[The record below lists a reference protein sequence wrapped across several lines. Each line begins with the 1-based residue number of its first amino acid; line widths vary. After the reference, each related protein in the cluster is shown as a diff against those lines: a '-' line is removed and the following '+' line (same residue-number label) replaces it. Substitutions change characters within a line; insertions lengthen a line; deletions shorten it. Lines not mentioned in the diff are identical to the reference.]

1 MRLWLG
7 LRVTGLEHVPATGPA
22 LLVSNH
28 QSILDPPLIGGATPR
43 QIFFLAKAELFQ
55 IPLFGRLIRA
65 LHARPVRREGS
76 DPSALKTAARLLEE
90 GKALLVFPEGTRS
103 IDGRLGEAKPG
114 IGMLAVVSGAPVIPA
129 YISGTLES
137 LPKGAIRPR
146 RSQVSVRFGPALHFK
161 ALTGERRKERYRDAA
176 NEMMRAIT
184 QLKEQNDRQHREE
197 RRGAVASANLSR
209 RKHPLM
215 ESDNRKA
222 RSLAGAQR
230 EVTDAPEESM
240 EDWFNRGVGDIEEGE
255 VVRGTVVE
263 VRDSEVLVDIG
274 YKSEGT
280 IAIEEFRHAGSLPKV
295 GEEIEVYLESKED
308 SEGLIVLSKDK
319 ADKIKVWDAI
329 SKSHDSGTPV
339 EGKVVEVVKGGLS
352 VDVGV
357 RAFLPGSQV
366 DLRPVKNL
374 ASMLGQVIRAK
385 VIKLNRRRGNVVL
398 SRRAVLEEEREE
410 KRKHTLSVLS
420 EGMVLT
426 GAVKNITDYGAFID
440 LGGIDGL
447 LHVTDMSWGRVGHP
461 SEIFQIGDQVEVVVL
476 HFDRET
482 GRVSLGYKQK
492 SSDPWA
498 VVDDRYPVGA
508 KVQGRVVS
516 LTNYGAFVE
525 LEPGVEGLVHVS
537 EMSWT
542 RRVRHPSKLVNVG
555 DTVDVMVLDVN
566 KATKRISLGMKQVE
580 ADPWA
585 TIDERYKPGERIEG
599 KVRNLTDF
607 GAFVEL
613 EPGVDGLLHISDM
626 SWTRNIGHP
635 SEILKKGQSVET
647 QILNVDRENKRIS
660 LGLKQIQPDPWE
672 TVSQRYPMGSRVT
685 GKVVRLTDFGAFVEL
700 EAGVDGL
707 LHVSQ
712 MSNRPIASP
721 ADLVNVGDELTLM
734 VIRVDP
740 HERRI
745 GLSLKDLAA
754 TIVEEPQHEGRGRGK
769 GGRKRRGGEDYED
782 DEE

>member
-1 MRLWLG
+1 ME
-7 LRVTGLEHVPATGPA
+7 TE
-22 LLVSNH
+22 N
-28 QSILDPPLIGGATPR
+28 
-43 QIFFLAKAELFQ
+43 
-55 IPLFGRLIRA
+55 
-65 LHARPVRREGS
+65 RES
-76 DPSALKTAARLLEE
+76 
-90 GKALLVFPEGTRS
+90 
-103 IDGRLGEAKPG
+103 
-114 IGMLAVVSGAPVIPA
+114 
-129 YISGTLES
+129 
-137 LPKGAIRPR
+137 
-146 RSQVSVRFGPALHFK
+146 
-161 ALTGERRKERYRDAA
+161 
-176 NEMMRAIT
+176 
-184 QLKEQNDRQHREE
+184 
-197 RRGAVASANLSR
+197 RG
-209 RKHPLM
+209 
-215 ESDNRKA
+215 
-222 RSLAGAQR
+222 LAGGQR
-230 EVTDAPEESM
+230 EVDDGPEESM
-240 EDWFNRGVGDIEEGE
+240 EDWFKRGVGDIEEGE
-255 VVRGTVVE
+255 VVRGRVVE

-280 IAIEEFRHAGSLPKV
+280 IAIEEFRHAGTLPKV

-374 ASMLGQVIRAK
+374 ASMLGQIIRAK

-498 VVDDRYPVGA
+498 IVDARFPVGA

-516 LTNYGAFVE
+516 LTNYGAFIE

-542 RRVRHPSKLVNVG
+542 RRVRHPSKIVNVG
-555 DTVDVMVLDVN
+555 DMVDVLVLDVN

-585 TIDERYKPGERIEG
+585 TIDERYKPGERVQG

-635 SEILKKGQSVET
+635 SELLKKGQPIET
-647 QILNVDRENKRIS
+647 QILNVDKDNKRIS
-660 LGLKQIQPDPWE
+660 LGIKQIQPDPWE
-672 TVSQRYPMGSRVT
+672 SVTQRYPMGSRVT
-685 GKVVRLTDFGAFVEL
+685 GKIVRLTDFGAFVEL
-700 EAGVDGL
+700 EPGVDGL

-712 MSNRPIASP
+712 MSHRPIAAPS
-721 ADLVNVGDELTLM
+721 DLVNVGDELTLL

-740 HERRI
+740 NERRI
-745 GLSLKDLAA
+745 GLSLKDVAA
-754 TIVEEPQHEGRGRGK
+754 TITEEPSQAEGRGRGK
-769 GGRKRRGGEDYED
+769 GRKRRGGDDFE
-782 DEE
+782 DEEE

>member
-1 MRLWLG
+1 MDTQENR
-7 LRVTGLEHVPATGPA
+7 RTRTF
-22 LLVSNH
+22 
-28 QSILDPPLIGGATPR
+28 GGA
-43 QIFFLAKAELFQ
+43 QD
-55 IPLFGRLIRA
+55 
-65 LHARPVRREGS
+65 H
-76 DPSALKTAARLLEE
+76 
-90 GKALLVFPEGTRS
+90 
-103 IDGRLGEAKPG
+103 
-114 IGMLAVVSGAPVIPA
+114 
-129 YISGTLES
+129 
-137 LPKGAIRPR
+137 
-146 RSQVSVRFGPALHFK
+146 GP
-161 ALTGERRKERYRDAA
+161 D
-176 NEMMRAIT
+176 
-184 QLKEQNDRQHREE
+184 
-197 RRGAVASANLSR
+197 
-209 RKHPLM
+209 
-215 ESDNRKA
+215 
-222 RSLAGAQR
+222 
-230 EVTDAPEESM
+230 ESM
-240 EDWFNRGVGDIEEGE
+240 EDWFNLGVNDIQEGE
-255 VVRGTVVE
+255 VVRGRVVE

-280 IAIEEFRHAGSLPKV
+280 IPIEEFRHVGSLPKV

-308 SEGLIVLSKDK
+308 NEGLIVLSKDK
-319 ADKIKVWDAI
+319 ADKIKVWDQI
-329 SKSHDSGTPV
+329 SAAHDSGTPV
-339 EGKVVEVVKGGLS
+339 EGRVVEVVKGGLA

-374 ASMLGQVIRAK
+374 ASLLGQTIRAK

-410 KRKHTLSVLS
+410 KKKQTLSVLA

-426 GAVKNITDYGAFID
+426 GTVKNITDYGAFID

-447 LHVTDMSWGRVGHP
+447 LHVTDMSWGRIGHP

-476 HFDRET
+476 HFDPVT

-498 VVDDRYPVGA
+498 DVDQRYPVGE
-508 KVQGRVVS
+508 KVSGRIVS

-555 DTVDVMVLDVN
+555 DTVDVMVLEAN

-580 ADPWA
+580 ADPWT
-585 TIDERYKPGERIEG
+585 TIEERYKPGTRVAG

-635 SEILKKGQSVET
+635 SEILKKGQAIET
-647 QILNVDRENKRIS
+647 QILNVDRDNKRIS

-672 TVSQRYPMGSRVT
+672 TVTHRYPMGSRVT
-685 GKVVRLTDFGAFVEL
+685 GRIVRLTDFGAFVEL
-700 EAGVDGL
+700 EPGVDGL
-707 LHVSQ
+707 LHISQ
-712 MSNRPIASP
+712 MSSRPIAAPS
-721 ADLVNVGDELTLM
+721 DIVNVGDELTLM

-740 HERRI
+740 NERRI
-745 GLSLKDLAA
+745 GLSLKELAA
-754 TIVEEPQHEGRGRGK
+754 IVDEPMPSDSRGRGK
-769 GGRKRRGGEDYED
+769 GRKRRGNDDDYD
-782 DEE
+782 DED

>member
-1 MRLWLG
+1 M
-7 LRVTGLEHVPATGPA
+7 E
-22 LLVSNH
+22 
-28 QSILDPPLIGGATPR
+28 TPDK
-43 QIFFLAKAELFQ
+43 KAQ
-55 IPLFGRLIRA
+55 A
-65 LHARPVRREGS
+65 
-76 DPSALKTAARLLEE
+76 
-90 GKALLVFPEGTRS
+90 
-103 IDGRLGEAKPG
+103 
-114 IGMLAVVSGAPVIPA
+114 
-129 YISGTLES
+129 
-137 LPKGAIRPR
+137 
-146 RSQVSVRFGPALHFK
+146 
-161 ALTGERRKERYRDAA
+161 
-176 NEMMRAIT
+176 
-184 QLKEQNDRQHREE
+184 
-197 RRGAVASANLSR
+197 
-209 RKHPLM
+209 
-215 ESDNRKA
+215 
-222 RSLAGAQR
+222 LAGGQR
-230 EVTDAPEESM
+230 EVDQAPEESM
-240 EDWFNRGVGDIEEGE
+240 ADWFTRGVSDIQEGE
-255 VVRGTVVE
+255 VVRGRVVE

-280 IAIEEFRHAGSLPKV
+280 IAIEEFRHGTLPKV
-295 GEEIEVYLESKED
+295 GDDIEVYLESKED
-308 SEGLIVLSKDK
+308 NEGLIVLSKDK

-329 SKSHDSGTPV
+329 SASHDSGTPV
-339 EGKVVEVVKGGLS
+339 EGRVVEVVKGGLA

-374 ASMLGQVIRAK
+374 GSLVGQSIRAK

-410 KRKHTLSVLS
+410 KKKHTLSVLS

-426 GAVKNITDYGAFID
+426 GTVKNITDYGAFID

-447 LHVTDMSWGRVGHP
+447 LHVTDMSWGRIGHP

-476 HFDRET
+476 HFDPVT

-498 VVDDRYPVGA
+498 DVDQRYPVGS
-508 KVQGRVVS
+508 KVKGRIVS

-555 DTVDVMVLDVN
+555 DVVEVMVLEAN

-580 ADPWA
+580 SDPWA
-585 TIDERYKPGERIEG
+585 TIEERYQPSMRVQG

-626 SWTRNIGHP
+626 SWTRNLGHP
-635 SEILKKGQSVET
+635 SEILKKGQAIET
-647 QILNVDRENKRIS
+647 QILNVDKENKRIS
-660 LGLKQIQPDPWE
+660 LGLKQIQPDPWDSV
-672 TVSQRYPMGSRVT
+672 TQRYPMGSRVT

-700 EAGVDGL
+700 EPGVDGL
-707 LHVSQ
+707 LHISQ
-712 MSNRPIASP
+712 MSNRPIGSP
-721 ADLVNVGDELTLM
+721 AEIVNAGDELTLM

-740 HERRI
+740 SERRI
-745 GLSLKDLAA
+745 GLSLKELAA
-754 TIVEEPQHEGRGRGK
+754 VLEEPTPSDSRGRQK
-769 GGRKRRGGEDYED
+769 GRKRRSED
-782 DEE
+782 DYDEEE

>member
-1 MRLWLG
+1 
-7 LRVTGLEHVPATGPA
+7 
-22 LLVSNH
+22 
-28 QSILDPPLIGGATPR
+28 
-43 QIFFLAKAELFQ
+43 
-55 IPLFGRLIRA
+55 
-65 LHARPVRREGS
+65 
-76 DPSALKTAARLLEE
+76 
-90 GKALLVFPEGTRS
+90 
-103 IDGRLGEAKPG
+103 
-114 IGMLAVVSGAPVIPA
+114 
-129 YISGTLES
+129 
-137 LPKGAIRPR
+137 
-146 RSQVSVRFGPALHFK
+146 
-161 ALTGERRKERYRDAA
+161 
-176 NEMMRAIT
+176 
-184 QLKEQNDRQHREE
+184 
-197 RRGAVASANLSR
+197 
-209 RKHPLM
+209 M
-215 ESDNRKA
+215 ETENRKA
-222 RSLAGAQR
+222 KVLEGAQK
-230 EVTDAPEESM
+230 EVAEAPEETM

-255 VVRGTVVE
+255 VVRGRVVE

-280 IAIEEFRHAGSLPKV
+280 IAMEEFRHAGTLPKV
-295 GEEIEVYLESKED
+295 GDEIEVYLESKED

-374 ASMLGQVIRAK
+374 ASMLGQMIRAK

-498 VVDDRYPVGA
+498 VVDERYPVGA
-508 KVQGRVVS
+508 KAQGRVVS

-555 DTVDVMVLDVN
+555 DMVDVMVLDVN

-585 TIDERYKPGERIEG
+585 TIDERYKPGERVEG

-647 QILNVDRENKRIS
+647 QILNVDRDNKRIS

-685 GKVVRLTDFGAFVEL
+685 GKIVRLTDFGAFVEL
-700 EAGVDGL
+700 EPGVDGL

-712 MSNRPIASP
+712 MSSRPIASP
-721 ADLVNVGDELTLM
+721 SDLVNVGDELTLM

-740 HERRI
+740 NERRI

-754 TIVEEPQHEGRGRGK
+754 AILEEPSQADARGRGK
-769 GGRKRRGGEDYED
+769 GRKRRGGEDFDE

>member
-1 MRLWLG
+1 ME
-7 LRVTGLEHVPATGPA
+7 TE
-22 LLVSNH
+22 N
-28 QSILDPPLIGGATPR
+28 
-43 QIFFLAKAELFQ
+43 
-55 IPLFGRLIRA
+55 
-65 LHARPVRREGS
+65 REAQG
-76 DPSALKTAARLLEE
+76 
-90 GKALLVFPEGTRS
+90 
-103 IDGRLGEAKPG
+103 
-114 IGMLAVVSGAPVIPA
+114 
-129 YISGTLES
+129 
-137 LPKGAIRPR
+137 
-146 RSQVSVRFGPALHFK
+146 
-161 ALTGERRKERYRDAA
+161 
-176 NEMMRAIT
+176 
-184 QLKEQNDRQHREE
+184 
-197 RRGAVASANLSR
+197 
-209 RKHPLM
+209 
-215 ESDNRKA
+215 
-222 RSLAGAQR
+222 LAGGQK
-230 EVTDAPEESM
+230 EVDNGPEESM
-240 EDWFNRGVGDIEEGE
+240 EDWFKRGVGDIEEGE
-255 VVRGTVVE
+255 VVRGRVVE

-280 IAIEEFRHAGSLPKV
+280 IAIEEFRHAGTLPKV

-357 RAFLPGSQV
+357 RAFLAGSQV

-374 ASMLGQVIRAK
+374 ASMLGQIIRAK

-498 VVDDRYPVGA
+498 IVDARFPVGA

-516 LTNYGAFVE
+516 LTNYGAFIE

-542 RRVRHPSKLVNVG
+542 RRVRHPSKIVNVG
-555 DTVDVMVLDVN
+555 DMVDVLVLDVN

-585 TIDERYKPGERIEG
+585 TIDERYKPGERVQG

-635 SEILKKGQSVET
+635 SELLKKGQPIET
-647 QILNVDRENKRIS
+647 QILNVDKDNKRIS
-660 LGLKQIQPDPWE
+660 LGIKQIQPDPWE
-672 TVSQRYPMGSRVT
+672 SVTQRYPMGSRVT
-685 GKVVRLTDFGAFVEL
+685 GKIVRLTDFGAFVEL
-700 EAGVDGL
+700 EPGVDGL

-712 MSNRPIASP
+712 MSHRPIAAPS
-721 ADLVNVGDELTLM
+721 DLVNVGDELTLL

-740 HERRI
+740 NERRI
-745 GLSLKDLAA
+745 GLSLKDVAA
-754 TIVEEPQHEGRGRGK
+754 TITEEPSQAEGRGRGK
-769 GGRKRRGGEDYED
+769 GRKRRGGDDFE
-782 DEE
+782 DEEE

>member
-1 MRLWLG
+1 ME
-7 LRVTGLEHVPATGPA
+7 TE
-22 LLVSNH
+22 N
-28 QSILDPPLIGGATPR
+28 
-43 QIFFLAKAELFQ
+43 
-55 IPLFGRLIRA
+55 
-65 LHARPVRREGS
+65 RES
-76 DPSALKTAARLLEE
+76 
-90 GKALLVFPEGTRS
+90 
-103 IDGRLGEAKPG
+103 
-114 IGMLAVVSGAPVIPA
+114 
-129 YISGTLES
+129 
-137 LPKGAIRPR
+137 
-146 RSQVSVRFGPALHFK
+146 
-161 ALTGERRKERYRDAA
+161 
-176 NEMMRAIT
+176 
-184 QLKEQNDRQHREE
+184 
-197 RRGAVASANLSR
+197 RG
-209 RKHPLM
+209 
-215 ESDNRKA
+215 
-222 RSLAGAQR
+222 LAGGQR
-230 EVTDAPEESM
+230 EVDNGPEESM
-240 EDWFNRGVGDIEEGE
+240 EDWFKRGVGDIEEGE
-255 VVRGTVVE
+255 VVRGRVVE

-280 IAIEEFRHAGSLPKV
+280 IAIEEFRHAGTLPKV

-374 ASMLGQVIRAK
+374 GSMLGQIIRAK

-498 VVDDRYPVGA
+498 IVDARFPVGA

-516 LTNYGAFVE
+516 LTNYGAFIE

-542 RRVRHPSKLVNVG
+542 RRVRHPSKIVNVG
-555 DTVDVMVLDVN
+555 DMVDVLVLDVN

-585 TIDERYKPGERIEG
+585 TIDERYKPGERVQG

-635 SEILKKGQSVET
+635 SEILKKGQPIET
-647 QILNVDRENKRIS
+647 QILNVDKDNKRIS
-660 LGLKQIQPDPWE
+660 LGIKQIQPDPWE
-672 TVSQRYPMGSRVT
+672 SVAQRYPMGSRVT
-685 GKVVRLTDFGAFVEL
+685 GKIVRLTDFGAFVEL
-700 EAGVDGL
+700 EPGVDGL

-712 MSNRPIASP
+712 MSQRPIAAPS
-721 ADLVNVGDELTLM
+721 DLVNVGDELTLL

-740 HERRI
+740 NERRI
-745 GLSLKDLAA
+745 GLSLKDVAA
-754 TIVEEPQHEGRGRGK
+754 TITEEPSQAEGRGRGK
-769 GGRKRRGGEDYED
+769 GRKRRGGDDFE
-782 DEE
+782 DEEE

>member
-1 MRLWLG
+1 ME
-7 LRVTGLEHVPATGPA
+7 TE
-22 LLVSNH
+22 N
-28 QSILDPPLIGGATPR
+28 Q
-43 QIFFLAKAELFQ
+43 
-55 IPLFGRLIRA
+55 
-65 LHARPVRREGS
+65 
-76 DPSALKTAARLLEE
+76 KT
-90 GKALLVFPEGTRS
+90 KAL
-103 IDGRLGEAKPG
+103 
-114 IGMLAVVSGAPVIPA
+114 
-129 YISGTLES
+129 
-137 LPKGAIRPR
+137 
-146 RSQVSVRFGPALHFK
+146 
-161 ALTGERRKERYRDAA
+161 
-176 NEMMRAIT
+176 
-184 QLKEQNDRQHREE
+184 
-197 RRGAVASANLSR
+197 
-209 RKHPLM
+209 
-215 ESDNRKA
+215 
-222 RSLAGAQR
+222 AGGQR
-230 EVTDAPEESM
+230 EVAEAPEETM
-240 EDWFNRGVGDIEEGE
+240 EYWFQRGLSDVEEGE
-255 VVRGTVVE
+255 VVRGRVVE

-280 IAIEEFRHAGSLPKV
+280 IPIEEFRHAGSLPKV
-295 GEEIEVYLESKED
+295 GDEIEVYLESKED
-308 SEGLIVLSKDK
+308 NEGLIVLSKDK

-329 SKSHDSGTPV
+329 SRSHDSGTPV
-339 EGKVVEVVKGGLS
+339 EGRVVEVVKGGLA

-374 ASMLGQVIRAK
+374 ASMVGQTIRAK

-410 KRKHTLSVLS
+410 KKKHTLSVLQ

-426 GAVKNITDYGAFID
+426 GTVKNLTDYGAFID

-498 VVDDRYPVGA
+498 NVDERYPIGA
-508 KVQGRVVS
+508 KVSGRIVS

-555 DTVDVMVLDVN
+555 DTVEVLVLEVN
-566 KATKRISLGMKQVE
+566 KATKRISLGMKQIE
-580 ADPWA
+580 ADPWT
-585 TIDERYKPGERIEG
+585 TIHDRYQPGTRLQG

-635 SEILKKGQSVET
+635 SEILKKGQTIET
-647 QILNVDRENKRIS
+647 LILSVDRENKRIS

-672 TVSQRYPMGSRVT
+672 SVAQRYPMGSRVT

-700 EAGVDGL
+700 EPGVDGL
-707 LHVSQ
+707 LHISQ
-712 MSNRPIASP
+712 MSNRPIGSP
-721 ADLVNVGDELTLM
+721 ADIVNVGDELTLM

-740 HERRI
+740 NERRI
-745 GLSLKDLAA
+745 GLSLKELAA
-754 TIVEEPQHEGRGRGK
+754 IVEEPTHPDGRGRHK
-769 GGRKRRGGEDYED
+769 GRKRRGDEFED

>member
-1 MRLWLG
+1 M
-7 LRVTGLEHVPATGPA
+7 E
-22 LLVSNH
+22 
-28 QSILDPPLIGGATPR
+28 
-43 QIFFLAKAELFQ
+43 
-55 IPLFGRLIRA
+55 
-65 LHARPVRREGS
+65 
-76 DPSALKTAARLLEE
+76 
-90 GKALLVFPEGTRS
+90 TR
-103 IDGRLGEAKPG
+103 DKQEA
-114 IGMLAVVSGAPVIPA
+114 
-129 YISGTLES
+129 
-137 LPKGAIRPR
+137 
-146 RSQVSVRFGPALHFK
+146 
-161 ALTGERRKERYRDAA
+161 
-176 NEMMRAIT
+176 
-184 QLKEQNDRQHREE
+184 
-197 RRGAVASANLSR
+197 
-209 RKHPLM
+209 
-215 ESDNRKA
+215 
-222 RSLAGAQR
+222 LAGGQK
-230 EVTDAPEESM
+230 EVDQAPEESM
-240 EDWFNRGVGDIEEGE
+240 ADWFTRGVSDIQEGE
-255 VVRGTVVE
+255 VVRGRVVE

-280 IAIEEFRHAGSLPKV
+280 IAIEEFRHAGALPKV
-295 GEEIEVYLESKED
+295 GDDIEVYLESKED
-308 SEGLIVLSKDK
+308 NEGLIVLSKDK

-329 SKSHDSGTPV
+329 SSSHDSGTPV
-339 EGKVVEVVKGGLS
+339 EGRVVEVVKGGLA

-374 ASMLGQVIRAK
+374 GALVGQSIRAK

-410 KRKHTLSVLS
+410 KKKHTLSVLS

-426 GAVKNITDYGAFID
+426 GTVKNITDYGAFID

-447 LHVTDMSWGRVGHP
+447 LHVTDMSWGRIGHP

-476 HFDRET
+476 HFDPAT

-498 VVDDRYPVGA
+498 DVDQRYPVGS
-508 KVQGRVVS
+508 KVKGRIVS

-555 DTVDVMVLDVN
+555 DVVEVMVLEAN

-580 ADPWA
+580 SDPWV
-585 TIDERYKPGERIEG
+585 TIDERYQPGMRVQG

-626 SWTRNIGHP
+626 SWTRNLGHP
-635 SEILKKGQSVET
+635 SEILKKGQAIET
-647 QILNVDRENKRIS
+647 QILNVDKENKRIS
-660 LGLKQIQPDPWE
+660 LGLKQTQPDPWDSATE
-672 TVSQRYPMGSRVT
+672 RYPMGSRVT

-700 EAGVDGL
+700 EPGVDGL
-707 LHVSQ
+707 LHISQ
-712 MSNRPIASP
+712 MSNRPIGTPSEI
-721 ADLVNVGDELTLM
+721 VNVGDELTLM

-740 HERRI
+740 NERRI
-745 GLSLKDLAA
+745 GLSLKELAA
-754 TIVEEPQHEGRGRGK
+754 VIEEPSPSESRGRQK
-769 GGRKRRGGEDYED
+769 GRKRRSED
-782 DEE
+782 DYDEEE

>member
-1 MRLWLG
+1 MARRAGDKSQERKW
-7 LRVTGLEHVPATGPA
+7 RIMETQD
-22 LLVSNH
+22 NKK
-28 QSILDPPLIGGATPR
+28 
-43 QIFFLAKAELFQ
+43 AK
-55 IPLFGRLIRA
+55 I
-65 LHARPVRREGS
+65 
-76 DPSALKTAARLLEE
+76 
-90 GKALLVFPEGTRS
+90 
-103 IDGRLGEAKPG
+103 
-114 IGMLAVVSGAPVIPA
+114 
-129 YISGTLES
+129 
-137 LPKGAIRPR
+137 
-146 RSQVSVRFGPALHFK
+146 
-161 ALTGERRKERYRDAA
+161 
-176 NEMMRAIT
+176 
-184 QLKEQNDRQHREE
+184 
-197 RRGAVASANLSR
+197 
-209 RKHPLM
+209 
-215 ESDNRKA
+215 
-222 RSLAGAQR
+222 LAGAQR
-230 EVTDAPEESM
+230 EVDPGPEESM
-240 EDWFNRGVGDIEEGE
+240 EDWFTRGVNDIQEGE
-255 VVRGTVVE
+255 VVRGHVVE

-280 IAIEEFRHAGSLPKV
+280 IPIEEFRYAGSLPKV
-295 GEEIEVYLESKED
+295 GDEIEVYLESKED
-308 SEGLIVLSKDK
+308 NEGLIVLSKDK

-329 SKSHDSGTPV
+329 SGAHDSGTPV
-339 EGKVVEVVKGGLS
+339 EGRVVEVVKGGLA

-374 ASMLGQVIRAK
+374 ASLMGQTIRAK

-410 KRKHTLSVLS
+410 KKKQTLSVLA

-426 GAVKNITDYGAFID
+426 GTVKNITDYGAFID

-447 LHVTDMSWGRVGHP
+447 LHVTDMSWGRIGHP

-476 HFDRET
+476 HFDSAT

-498 VVDDRYPVGA
+498 DVDQRYPVGS
-508 KVQGRVVS
+508 KVTGRIVS

-555 DTVDVMVLDVN
+555 DPVEVMVLEAN

-580 ADPWA
+580 TDPWT
-585 TIDERYKPGERIEG
+585 TIEERYKPGTRVQG

-607 GAFVEL
+607 GGFVEL

-635 SEILKKGQSVET
+635 SEILKKGQSIET

-700 EAGVDGL
+700 EPGVDGL
-707 LHVSQ
+707 LHISQ
-712 MSNRPIASP
+712 MSSRPIASP
-721 ADLVNVGDELTLM
+721 ADIVNVGDELTLM

-740 HERRI
+740 TERRI
-745 GLSLKDLAA
+745 GLSLKELAA
-754 TIVEEPQHEGRGRGK
+754 IVDEPTPVDTRGRQK
-769 GGRKRRGGEDYED
+769 GRKRRGGDEDF
-782 DEE
+782 DEED

>member
-1 MRLWLG
+1 ME
-7 LRVTGLEHVPATGPA
+7 TE
-22 LLVSNH
+22 N
-28 QSILDPPLIGGATPR
+28 
-43 QIFFLAKAELFQ
+43 
-55 IPLFGRLIRA
+55 
-65 LHARPVRREGS
+65 REAQG
-76 DPSALKTAARLLEE
+76 
-90 GKALLVFPEGTRS
+90 
-103 IDGRLGEAKPG
+103 
-114 IGMLAVVSGAPVIPA
+114 
-129 YISGTLES
+129 
-137 LPKGAIRPR
+137 
-146 RSQVSVRFGPALHFK
+146 
-161 ALTGERRKERYRDAA
+161 
-176 NEMMRAIT
+176 
-184 QLKEQNDRQHREE
+184 
-197 RRGAVASANLSR
+197 
-209 RKHPLM
+209 
-215 ESDNRKA
+215 
-222 RSLAGAQR
+222 LAGGQK
-230 EVTDAPEESM
+230 EVDNGPEESM
-240 EDWFNRGVGDIEEGE
+240 EDWFKRGVGDIEEGE
-255 VVRGTVVE
+255 VVRGRVVE

-280 IAIEEFRHAGSLPKV
+280 IAIEEFRHAGTLPKV

-374 ASMLGQVIRAK
+374 ASMLGQIIRAK

-498 VVDDRYPVGA
+498 IVDARFPVGA

-516 LTNYGAFVE
+516 LTNYGAFIE

-542 RRVRHPSKLVNVG
+542 RRVRHPSKIVNVG
-555 DTVDVMVLDVN
+555 DTVDVLVLDVN

-585 TIDERYKPGERIEG
+585 TIDERYKPGERVEG

-635 SEILKKGQSVET
+635 SELLKKGQPIET
-647 QILNVDRENKRIS
+647 QILNVDKDNKRIS
-660 LGLKQIQPDPWE
+660 LGIKQIQPDPWE
-672 TVSQRYPMGSRVT
+672 SVTQRYPMGSRVT
-685 GKVVRLTDFGAFVEL
+685 GKIVRLTDFGAFVEL
-700 EAGVDGL
+700 EPGVDGL

-712 MSNRPIASP
+712 MSHRPIAAPS
-721 ADLVNVGDELTLM
+721 DLVNVGDELTLL

-740 HERRI
+740 NERRI
-745 GLSLKDLAA
+745 GLSLKDVAA
-754 TIVEEPQHEGRGRGK
+754 TITEEPSQAEGRGRGK
-769 GGRKRRGGEDYED
+769 GRKRRGGDDFE
-782 DEE
+782 DEEE

>member
-1 MRLWLG
+1 M
-7 LRVTGLEHVPATGPA
+7 
-22 LLVSNH
+22 
-28 QSILDPPLIGGATPR
+28 
-43 QIFFLAKAELFQ
+43 AE
-55 IPLFGRLIRA
+55 
-65 LHARPVRREGS
+65 
-76 DPSALKTAARLLEE
+76 K
-90 GKALLVFPEGTRS
+90 
-103 IDGRLGEAKPG
+103 
-114 IGMLAVVSGAPVIPA
+114 
-129 YISGTLES
+129 
-137 LPKGAIRPR
+137 
-146 RSQVSVRFGPALHFK
+146 
-161 ALTGERRKERYRDAA
+161 ERRYLGGSRMEGA
-176 NEMMRAIT
+176 EP
-184 QLKEQNDRQHREE
+184 EE
-197 RRGAVASANLSR
+197 R
-209 RKHPLM
+209 
-215 ESDNRKA
+215 
-222 RSLAGAQR
+222 
-230 EVTDAPEESM
+230 M
-240 EDWFNRGVGDIEEGE
+240 EDWFKEGGTTNEFEEGE
-255 VVRGTVVE
+255 VVRGRVVH
-263 VRDSEVLVDIG
+263 VGTSEVLVDVG
-274 YKSEGT
+274 YKSEGA
-280 IAIEEFRHAGSLPKV
+280 IPIEEFHRHGALPKV
-295 GEEIEVYLESKED
+295 GEEIEVYLEAKED

-329 SKSHDSGTPV
+329 TQAYEKGQPV
-339 EGKVVEVVKGGLS
+339 EGRVVEVVKGGLA

-357 RAFLPGSQV
+357 KAFLPGSQV

-374 ASMLGQVIRAK
+374 AAMVGQTIRAK

-410 KRKHTLSVLS
+410 KKKHTLSVLA

-426 GAVKNITDYGAFID
+426 GTVKNLTDYGAFID

-447 LHVTDMSWGRVGHP
+447 LHVTDMSWGTVGHP

-498 VVDDRYPVGA
+498 NVDDRYPVGA
-508 KVQGRVVS
+508 KVSGRIVS

-555 DTVDVMVLDVN
+555 DTVEVMVLEVN

-580 ADPWA
+580 SDPWA
-585 TIDERYKPGERIEG
+585 TIQERYQPGMRVQG

-635 SEILKKGQSVET
+635 SELLKKGQPIDT
-647 QILNVDRENKRIS
+647 QILNVHRDNKRIS
-660 LGLKQIQPDPWE
+660 LGLKQIQPDPWDS
-672 TVSQRYPMGSRVT
+672 VASRYPMGSRVT

-700 EAGVDGL
+700 EPGVDGL
-707 LHVSQ
+707 LHISQ
-712 MSNRPIASP
+712 MSNRPIATP
-721 ADLVNVGDELTLM
+721 ADILNVGDELTLM

-740 HERRI
+740 NERRI
-745 GLSLKDLAA
+745 GLSLKELAA
-754 TIVEEPQHEGRGRGK
+754 VIEEPAQTEGRGRHK
-769 GGRKRRGGEDYED
+769 GRKRRGGDDYD

>member
-1 MRLWLG
+1 
-7 LRVTGLEHVPATGPA
+7 
-22 LLVSNH
+22 
-28 QSILDPPLIGGATPR
+28 
-43 QIFFLAKAELFQ
+43 
-55 IPLFGRLIRA
+55 
-65 LHARPVRREGS
+65 
-76 DPSALKTAARLLEE
+76 
-90 GKALLVFPEGTRS
+90 
-103 IDGRLGEAKPG
+103 
-114 IGMLAVVSGAPVIPA
+114 
-129 YISGTLES
+129 
-137 LPKGAIRPR
+137 
-146 RSQVSVRFGPALHFK
+146 
-161 ALTGERRKERYRDAA
+161 
-176 NEMMRAIT
+176 
-184 QLKEQNDRQHREE
+184 
-197 RRGAVASANLSR
+197 
-209 RKHPLM
+209 M
-215 ESDNRKA
+215 ETENRKA
-222 RSLAGAQR
+222 KLLEGVQE
-230 EVTDAPEESM
+230 EVAEAPEESM

-255 VVRGTVVE
+255 VVRGRVVE

-280 IAIEEFRHAGSLPKV
+280 IAMEEFRHAGTLPKV
-295 GEEIEVYLESKED
+295 GDEIEVYLESKED

-374 ASMLGQVIRAK
+374 ASMLGQMIRAK

-498 VVDDRYPVGA
+498 VVDERYPVGA
-508 KVQGRVVS
+508 KAQGRVVS

-555 DTVDVMVLDVN
+555 DMVDVMVLDVN

-585 TIDERYKPGERIEG
+585 TIEERYKPGERVEG

-647 QILNVDRENKRIS
+647 QILNVDRDNKRIS

-672 TVSQRYPMGSRVT
+672 SVSQRYPMGSRVT
-685 GKVVRLTDFGAFVEL
+685 GKIVRLTDFGAFVEL
-700 EAGVDGL
+700 EPGVDGL

-712 MSNRPIASP
+712 MSSRPIASP
-721 ADLVNVGDELTLM
+721 SDLVNVGDELTLM

-740 HERRI
+740 NERRI

-754 TIVEEPQHEGRGRGK
+754 AILEEPSQADARGRGK
-769 GGRKRRGGEDYED
+769 GRKRRGGEDFDE

>member
-1 MRLWLG
+1 ME
-7 LRVTGLEHVPATGPA
+7 TE
-22 LLVSNH
+22 N
-28 QSILDPPLIGGATPR
+28 
-43 QIFFLAKAELFQ
+43 
-55 IPLFGRLIRA
+55 
-65 LHARPVRREGS
+65 RE
-76 DPSALKTAARLLEE
+76 
-90 GKALLVFPEGTRS
+90 
-103 IDGRLGEAKPG
+103 
-114 IGMLAVVSGAPVIPA
+114 
-129 YISGTLES
+129 
-137 LPKGAIRPR
+137 
-146 RSQVSVRFGPALHFK
+146 SQG
-161 ALTGERRKERYRDAA
+161 
-176 NEMMRAIT
+176 
-184 QLKEQNDRQHREE
+184 
-197 RRGAVASANLSR
+197 
-209 RKHPLM
+209 
-215 ESDNRKA
+215 
-222 RSLAGAQR
+222 LAGGQR
-230 EVTDAPEESM
+230 EVDDGPEESM
-240 EDWFNRGVGDIEEGE
+240 EDWFKRGVGDIEEGE
-255 VVRGTVVE
+255 VVRGRVVE

-280 IAIEEFRHAGSLPKV
+280 IAIEEFRHAGALPKV

-374 ASMLGQVIRAK
+374 ASMLGQIIRAK

-498 VVDDRYPVGA
+498 IVDARFPVGA

-516 LTNYGAFVE
+516 LTNYGAFIE

-542 RRVRHPSKLVNVG
+542 RRVRHPSKIVNVG
-555 DTVDVMVLDVN
+555 DTVDVLVLDVN

-585 TIDERYKPGERIEG
+585 TIDERYKPGERVEG

-635 SEILKKGQSVET
+635 SELLKKGQPIET
-647 QILNVDRENKRIS
+647 QILNVDKDNKRIS
-660 LGLKQIQPDPWE
+660 LGIKQIQPDPWE
-672 TVSQRYPMGSRVT
+672 SVTQRYPMGSRVT
-685 GKVVRLTDFGAFVEL
+685 GKIVRLTDFGAFVEL
-700 EAGVDGL
+700 EPGVDGL

-712 MSNRPIASP
+712 MSHRPIAAPS
-721 ADLVNVGDELTLM
+721 DLVNVGDELTLL

-740 HERRI
+740 NERRI
-745 GLSLKDLAA
+745 GLSLKDVAA
-754 TIVEEPQHEGRGRGK
+754 TITEEPSQAEGRGRGK
-769 GGRKRRGGEDYED
+769 GRKRRGGDDFE
-782 DEE
+782 DEEE

>member
-1 MRLWLG
+1 ME
-7 LRVTGLEHVPATGPA
+7 TE
-22 LLVSNH
+22 N
-28 QSILDPPLIGGATPR
+28 
-43 QIFFLAKAELFQ
+43 
-55 IPLFGRLIRA
+55 
-65 LHARPVRREGS
+65 RES
-76 DPSALKTAARLLEE
+76 
-90 GKALLVFPEGTRS
+90 
-103 IDGRLGEAKPG
+103 
-114 IGMLAVVSGAPVIPA
+114 
-129 YISGTLES
+129 
-137 LPKGAIRPR
+137 
-146 RSQVSVRFGPALHFK
+146 
-161 ALTGERRKERYRDAA
+161 
-176 NEMMRAIT
+176 
-184 QLKEQNDRQHREE
+184 
-197 RRGAVASANLSR
+197 RG
-209 RKHPLM
+209 
-215 ESDNRKA
+215 
-222 RSLAGAQR
+222 LAGGQR
-230 EVTDAPEESM
+230 EVDNGPEESM
-240 EDWFNRGVGDIEEGE
+240 EDWFKRGVGDIEEGE
-255 VVRGTVVE
+255 VVRGRVVE

-280 IAIEEFRHAGSLPKV
+280 IAIEEFRHAGTLPKV

-374 ASMLGQVIRAK
+374 ASMLGQIIRAK

-498 VVDDRYPVGA
+498 IVDARFPVGA

-516 LTNYGAFVE
+516 LTNYGAFIE

-542 RRVRHPSKLVNVG
+542 RRVRHPSKIVNVG
-555 DTVDVMVLDVN
+555 DMVDVLVLDVN

-585 TIDERYKPGERIEG
+585 TIDERYKPGERVQG

-635 SEILKKGQSVET
+635 SELLKKGQPIET
-647 QILNVDRENKRIS
+647 QILNVDKDNKRIS
-660 LGLKQIQPDPWE
+660 LGIKQIQPDPWE
-672 TVSQRYPMGSRVT
+672 SVTQRYPMGSRVT
-685 GKVVRLTDFGAFVEL
+685 GKIVRLTDFGAFVEL
-700 EAGVDGL
+700 EPGVDGL

-712 MSNRPIASP
+712 MSHRPIAAPS
-721 ADLVNVGDELTLM
+721 DLVNVGDELTLL

-740 HERRI
+740 NERRI
-745 GLSLKDLAA
+745 GLSLKDVAA
-754 TIVEEPQHEGRGRGK
+754 TITEEPTQAEGRGRGK
-769 GGRKRRGGEDYED
+769 GRKRRGGDDFE
-782 DEE
+782 DEEE